1 MRTKLVR
8 AQLVIFTIVA
18 VLAVGNSVYSYMGL
32 KRLSGIGMYSVDVEL
47 DRAAGLYTNALV
59 TYRGVDV
66 GVVES
71 LDVNPD
77 HVTVHLQLDSD
88 HPIPQSTDAHVRS
101 VSAIGEQYVDLV
113 PDTSKGPFLA
123 DGDVIDQSRT
133 VLPVPASKV
142 VEEVNTLLE
151 GLPKDDLKTTVDEA
165 YTAFNGAGPTLSRL
179 IDSARPLIGLAQAN
193 LGPTTTL
200 IDDAEPVLTAVNT
213 AGPDI
218 ASFSTDLAS
227 FTEQLTMND
236 TQIRGTLDKGPAFSD
251 AFGGTLA
258 DLQPSLPLLLANLQ
272 SVGEV
277 LRVNVPGL
285 RQVLVIYPAMSA
297 AINHSHLG
305 VQGEDRTYGQG
316 PLDIK
321 LGNTANPLPCTEGYE
336 QTQRRDPSDMS
347 PAEPAADPYCKL
359 PPTEPR
365 VVRGARNLPCA
376 TDPSV
381 RTAEVGECPGGPPST
396 WPQMLTRPGQPYAPA
411 PSAPPTPTE
420 PVVAPEPEQS
430 GNSPQAPVAATPAAW
445 PSRQAPAVATAPYD
459 PITGTFRAPDGA
471 LYSIDA
477 TSPTQSE
484 EELTWQSL
492 LLR

>member
-8 AQLVIFTIVA
+8 TQLAIFTAVA
-18 VLAVGNSVYSYMGL
+18 VVAVGNSVYSYMGL
-32 KRLSGIGMYSVDVEL
+32 KRVSGIGMYSVDVEL
-47 DRAAGLYTNALV
+47 DRAGGLYTNALV

-88 HPIPQSTDAHVRS
+88 HAIPKSADAYVRS

-113 PDTSKGPFLA
+113 PDTSEGPFLA
-123 DGDVIDQSRT
+123 DGDVIDRSRT

-142 VEEVNTLLE
+142 VDEVNTLLE

-165 YTAFNGAGPTLSRL
+165 YTAFNGAGPALSRL
-179 IDSARPLIGLAQAN
+179 IDSTRPLIALAQAE
-193 LGPTTTL
+193 LKPTTTL
-200 IDDAEPVLTAVNT
+200 INDAEPVLGAANE

-218 ASFSTDLAS
+218 ASFSTNLAS

-236 TQIRGTLDKGPAFSD
+236 AQIRGTLDTGPAFFD
-251 AFGGTLA
+251 AFGGTMS

-272 SVGEV
+272 STGEV
-277 LRVNVPGL
+277 LRVNVPGI
-285 RQVLVIYPAMSA
+285 RQILVIYPALSA

-305 VQGEDRTYGQG
+305 VQGADRTYGQG

-321 LGNTANPLPCTEGYE
+321 LGNTANPLPCTDGYE
-336 QTQRRDPSDMS
+336 QTQRRDPGDLS
-347 PAEPAADPYCKL
+347 PTEPATDPYCKL

-365 VVRGARNLPCA
+365 VVRGARNVPCA

-381 RTAEVGECPGGPPST
+381 RTAEVGECPGGLPSS
-396 WPQMLTRPGQPYAPA
+396 WPQMLARPGQPYTPAPA
-411 PSAPPTPTE
+411 LPVPPVP
-420 PVVAPEPEQS
+420 APEQS
-430 GNSPQAPVAATPAAW
+430 DDAQQAPVAATPASW
-445 PSRQAPAVATAPYD
+445 HSQQTPAISTAPYD

-477 TSPTQSE
+477 QSPTQSE

>member
-8 AQLVIFTIVA
+8 TQLAIFTAVA
-18 VLAVGNSVYSYMGL
+18 VVAVGNSVYSYMGL
-32 KRLSGIGMYSVDVEL
+32 KRVSGIGMYSVDVEL
-47 DRAAGLYTNALV
+47 DRAGGLYTNALV

-88 HPIPQSTDAHVRS
+88 HAIPKAADAYVRS

-113 PDTSKGPFLA
+113 PDTSEGPFLA
-123 DGDVIDQSRT
+123 DGDVIDRSRT

-142 VEEVNTLLE
+142 VDEVNTLLE
-151 GLPKDDLKTTVDEA
+151 GLPKADLKTTVDEA
-165 YTAFNGAGPTLSRL
+165 YTAFNGAGPALSRL
-179 IDSARPLIGLAQAN
+179 IDSTRPLIALAQAE
-193 LGPTTTL
+193 LKPTTTL
-200 IDDAEPVLTAVNT
+200 INDAEPVLGAANE

-218 ASFSTDLAS
+218 ASFSTNLAS

-236 TQIRGTLDKGPAFSD
+236 AQIRGTLDTGPAFFD
-251 AFGGTLA
+251 AFGGTMS

-272 SVGEV
+272 STGEV
-277 LRVNVPGL
+277 LRVNVPGI
-285 RQVLVIYPAMSA
+285 RQILVIYPALSA

-305 VQGEDRTYGQG
+305 VQGADRTYGQG

-321 LGNTANPLPCTEGYE
+321 LGNTANPLPCTDGYE
-336 QTQRRDPSDMS
+336 QTQRRDPGDLS
-347 PAEPAADPYCKL
+347 PAEPATDPYCKL

-365 VVRGARNLPCA
+365 VVRGARNVPCA

-381 RTAEVGECPGGPPST
+381 RTAEVGECPGGLPSS
-396 WPQMLTRPGQPYAPA
+396 WPQMLARPGQPYTPAPA
-411 PSAPPTPTE
+411 LPVPPVP
-420 PVVAPEPEQS
+420 APEQS
-430 GNSPQAPVAATPAAW
+430 DDAQQAPVAATPASW
-445 PSRQAPAVATAPYD
+445 HSQQTPAITTAPYD

-477 TSPTQSE
+477 QSPTQSE

>member
-8 AQLVIFTIVA
+8 IQLVIFTVVA
-18 VLAVGNSVYSYMGL
+18 LVAVGNSVYSYMGL
-32 KRLSGIGMYSVDVEL
+32 KRFSGIGMYSVDVEL
-47 DRAAGLYTNALV
+47 ERAGGLYPNALV

-88 HPIPQSTDAHVRS
+88 HKVPQSTDAYVRS

-113 PDTSKGPFLA
+113 PTTSEGPFLA
-123 DGDVIDQSRT
+123 DGDVIDRSRT
-133 VLPVPASKV
+133 TLPVPAAKV
-142 VEEVNTLLE
+142 VDEVNTLLE
-151 GLPKDDLKTTVDEA
+151 GLPKEDLKTTVDEA
-165 YTAFNGAGPTLSRL
+165 YIAFNGAGPALSRL
-179 IDSARPLIGLAQAN
+179 IDSARPLIALAQAN
-193 LGPTTTL
+193 LKPTTTL
-200 IDDAEPVLTAVNT
+200 IDDVEPVLGAANE

-218 ASFSTDLAS
+218 SSFATDLAS

-236 TQIRGTLDKGPAFSD
+236 TQIRGVLDNGPAFFD
-251 AFGGTLA
+251 AFGGTMT

-272 SVGEV
+272 STGEV

-285 RQVLVIYPAMSA
+285 RQILVIYPAISA
-297 AINHSHLG
+297 AINYSALG
-305 VQGEDRTYGQG
+305 VQGADRTYGQG

-336 QTQRRDPSDMS
+336 QTQRRDPGDLSA
-347 PAEPAADPYCKL
+347 AEPATDPYCKL
-359 PPTEPR
+359 PPNEPR

-381 RTAEVGECPGGPPST
+381 RTAEVGECPGGLPSS
-396 WPQMLTRPGQPYAPA
+396 WPQMLARPGQPYVPA
-411 PSAPPTPTE
+411 PGEPPAPPAAP
-420 PVVAPEPEQS
+420 PEPEQS
-430 GNSPQAPVAATPAAW
+430 GNSQQAPVTVTPASW
-445 PSRQAPAVATAPYD
+445 DSRQPRAIATAPYD

-477 TSPTQSE
+477 KSPNQSE

-492 LLR
+492 LQR

>member
-8 AQLVIFTIVA
+8 TQLAIFTAVA
-18 VLAVGNSVYSYMGL
+18 VIAVGNSVYNYMGL
-32 KRLSGIGMYSVDVEL
+32 KRITGIGMYSVAVEL

-88 HPIPQSTDAHVRS
+88 HAIPKSTDAYVRS

-113 PDTSKGPFLA
+113 PDTSEGPFLA
-123 DGDVIDQSRT
+123 DGDVIDRSRT

-142 VEEVNTLLE
+142 VDEVHTLLD
-151 GLPKDDLKTTVDEA
+151 GLPKDDLRTTVDEA
-165 YTAFNGAGPTLSRL
+165 YAAFNGAGPALSRL
-179 IDSARPLIGLAQAN
+179 IDSTRPLIALAQAE
-193 LGPTTTL
+193 LEPTTTL
-200 IDDAEPVLTAVNT
+200 ITDAEPVLGATNE

-218 ASFSTDLAS
+218 GIFSKNLAS

-236 TQIRGTLDKGPAFSD
+236 TQIRGALETGPAFFD
-251 AFGGTLA
+251 AFGGTMA

-272 SVGEV
+272 STGEV
-277 LRVNVPGL
+277 LRVNVPGI
-285 RQVLVIYPAMSA
+285 RQILVIYPALSA
-297 AINHSHLG
+297 GINHMHLG
-305 VQGEDRTYGQG
+305 VQGEDRIYGQG

-321 LGNTANPLPCTEGYE
+321 LGNTANPLPCTEGYG
-336 QTQRRDPSDMS
+336 QTQRRDPSDLS

-359 PPTEPR
+359 PPNEPR
-365 VVRGARNLPCA
+365 VVRGARNVPCA

-381 RTAEVGECPGGPPST
+381 RTAEVAECPGGLPSG
-396 WPQMLTRPGQPYAPA
+396 WPQMLARPGQPYIPPPST
-411 PSAPPTPTE
+411 PSAEMEQSQQNPAAATSVASHSEQT
-420 PVVAPEPEQS
+420 PVV
-430 GNSPQAPVAATPAAW
+430 T
-445 PSRQAPAVATAPYD
+445 TAPYD
-459 PITGTFRAPDGA
+459 PITGSFRAPNGA
-471 LYSIDA
+471 LYFIDA
-477 TSPTQSE
+477 ISATQSE
-484 EELTWQSL
+484 EDLTWQSL

>member
-8 AQLVIFTIVA
+8 TQLVIFTIVA
-18 VLAVGNSVYSYMGL
+18 VVAVANSVYSYMGFN
-32 KRLSGIGMYSVDVEL
+32 RLSGIGMYSVDVEL
-47 DRAAGLYTNALV
+47 ERAGGLYANALV

-66 GVVES
+66 GVVRS
-71 LDVNPD
+71 LDVTPD

-88 HPIPQSTDAHVRS
+88 HPIPTSTDAYVRS

-113 PDTSKGPFLA
+113 PTTSQGPFLA
-123 DGDVIDQSRT
+123 DGDVIDRSRT
-133 VLPVPASKV
+133 TLPVPAAQV
-142 VEEVNTLLE
+142 VDEVSTLLD
-151 GLPKDDLKTTVDEA
+151 GLPKDDLKATVDEA
-165 YTAFNGAGPTLSRL
+165 YTAFDGAGPTLSRL
-179 IDSARPLIGLAQAN
+179 IDSSRPLIALAQAN

-200 IDDAEPVLTAVNT
+200 INDAEPVLTAVNT

-218 ASFSTDLAS
+218 ASFSTDLTS

-236 TQIRGTLDKGPAFSD
+236 AQIRGTLDNGPAFFD

-277 LRVNVPGL
+277 LRVNVPGI
-285 RQVLVIYPAMSA
+285 RQILVIYPAMSA
-297 AINHSHLG
+297 AINHMHQG
-305 VQGEDRTYGQG
+305 VQGADRTYGQG

-336 QTQRRDPSDMS
+336 QTQRRDPGDLS

-359 PPTEPR
+359 PPNEPR

-381 RTAEVGECPGGPPST
+381 RTAEVGECPGGLPST
-396 WPQMLTRPGQPYAPA
+396 WPQMLARPGQPYAPA
-411 PSAPPTPTE
+411 PSAPPALPT
-420 PVVAPEPEQS
+420 VPEPEQS
-430 GNSPQAPVAATPAAW
+430 DIAEQAPVSAAPATW
-445 PSRQAPAVATAPYD
+445 SSRQAPTVATAPYD